1 MFVYRRNRLD
11 RSEPESAVICFA
23 AAATFRRF
31 GSVSA
36 DAKFVKVGS
45 NEKILRETEMNPLVR
60 KKYCQHR
67 FEGSFDTFKCFLSI

>member
-45 NEKILRETEMNPLVR
+45 NEKILRETKTNPLVR
-60 KKYCQHR
+60 KKYRQHR
-67 FEGSFDTFKCFLSI
+67 FEGSLADTF

>member
-45 NEKILRETEMNPLVR
+45 NEKILRETKRILSYEKNIVSIVLV
-60 KKYCQHR
+60 
-67 FEGSFDTFKCFLSI
+67 DTF